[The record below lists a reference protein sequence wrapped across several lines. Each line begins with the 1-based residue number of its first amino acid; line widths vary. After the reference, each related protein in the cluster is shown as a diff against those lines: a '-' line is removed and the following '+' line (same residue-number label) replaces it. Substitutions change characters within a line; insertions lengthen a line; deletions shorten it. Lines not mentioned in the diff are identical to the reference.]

1 MIMPSW
7 TYLAS
12 AIFAQGFSRLGRADG
27 RSRHVHGAPG
37 SGSFQSITCSARHL
51 AARQNFDLADKLK
64 RATSEGRI
72 NRCPSGQIGWYR
84 LRGVQVNADAGFARP
99 RTPEQRFL
107 RMPPSVSLSER
118 WGGWPAEGRS
128 GGGLIRLLSAFD
140 TVAAATV
147 RRAAKT
153 MTTVFS
159 VRSTPTRLLVRC
171 AYEEPPSPGFA
182 ALAGEGQARKTSVVP
197 DDGRINPSATDA
209 ELLARPMGTSRRL
222 REKIILPAAST

>member
-159 VRSTPTRLLVRC
+159 VRSTLPDSSC
-171 AYEEPPSPGFA
+171 A
-182 ALAGEGQARKTSVVP
+182 ALTRSHPPQVSLRSRGRDKQERLPLCPTTGESIRVP
-197 DDGRINPSATDA
+197 PMLSCSRAQWAHRDA
-209 ELLARPMGTSRRL
+209 CA
-222 REKIILPAAST
+222 KK